1 MYSSR
6 VRSDDE
12 EYSSDNDERG
22 KDRYNDLLDSIRGE
36 MGSPIENKLPEVC
49 TKIWG
54 KAKPKDLSGIRD
66 EFKNILIVH
75 DCSYLKTTY
84 LNSEIYITSSKLHDA
99 AKNRDKG
106 TQ

>member
-22 KDRYNDLLDSIRGE
+22 KDRYNDLLDSIQEE

-54 KAKPKDLSGIRD
+54 KQNQKISPAYEMNLRIS
-66 EFKNILIVH
+66 
-75 DCSYLKTTY
+75 
-84 LNSEIYITSSKLHDA
+84 
-99 AKNRDKG
+99 
-106 TQ
+106 